1 MEENEYLIILYD
13 YYGELLN
20 ELQRNY
26 FELYYFDNLSLS
38 EIADNLAKSR
48 NAVHKSIKSI
58 TNKLFEYEEKLQLY
72 LKHQKIEKLLTELN
86 NEKLKDQIL
95 DLL

>member
-20 ELQRNY
+20 DLQRNY

-38 EIADNLAKSR
+38 EKIENICSEIYRASDVKYSDHLSNSLDG
-48 NAVHKSIKSI
+48 VTIGVIKSFMNI
-58 TNKLFEYEEKLQLY
+58 ISHE
-72 LKHQKIEKLLTELN
+72 
-86 NEKLKDQIL
+86 IL
-95 DLL
+95 

>member
-20 ELQRNY
+20 DLQRKY

-38 EIADNLAKSR
+38 EIGENDSKSR
-48 NAVHKSIKSI
+48 NAIHKCIKSSSM
-58 TNKLFEYEEKLQLY
+58 KLYEYEEKLKLY
-72 LKHQKIEKLLTELN
+72 ENRCKIEEIIENIDDDIKNKIKEL
-86 NEKLKDQIL
+86 I
-95 DLL
+95 

>member
-38 EIADNLAKSR
+38 EIATENVKNVVGEDVHTSTSSKTVVNNCTVRLSANL
-48 NAVHKSIKSI
+48 
-58 TNKLFEYEEKLQLY
+58 
-72 LKHQKIEKLLTELN
+72 
-86 NEKLKDQIL
+86 
-95 DLL
+95 